1 MGKPKIFAI
10 QLHGNNSVYLAGS
23 TIRGNVLLELSEPKV
38 TRSISIMFSGKA
50 CTHCYGWTTEPRS
63 SYSSFDSGGFGG
75 ERQRRRRLFSS
86 TENVCKNVLI
96 QLCGGGTGHPHE
108 LAAGRYEFPFQF
120 QVPLTAS
127 SFASSNGY
135 IRYELLARILEES
148 QKSYDV
154 TTAINVNEI
163 VTINTAQLT
172 RPLLCSGEKTL
183 SCLCY
188 TSGTISV
195 TVKTDKGGYC
205 LGESIALHT
214 TTVNHSNRRITHIQ
228 ATLIQVVVCYAEGHR
243 SRIDTAIKRIEG
255 PGIEPGGTSN
265 WINERLCIPATVPT
279 INSCRILKLSY
290 VLTVAV
296 SIRHATDLHVSM
308 PITIGNYKVPS
319 RGRTNT
325 FSVSQNLPSAPP
337 CPYPTTNPHPAIGGP
352 IENIN
357 CSTTHPPVSI
367 RLNDHATERDDM
379 TDQFDPP
386 PPYDETIL

>member
-1 MGKPKIFAI
+1 MGKPRIFAI
-10 QLHGNNSVYLAGS
+10 QLPGNNLVYLAGS
-23 TIRGNVLLELSEPKV
+23 TIRGSVLLELSEPKV
-38 TRSISIMFSGKA
+38 TRGISIMFSGKVR
-50 CTHCYGWTTEPRS
+50 THYYGWTTETR
-63 SYSSFDSGGFGG
+63 GLN
-75 ERQRRRRLFSS
+75 QRLHRRLFST
-86 TENVCKNVLI
+86 TENVCNNLLI
-96 QLCGGGTGHPHE
+96 QLCGDGRHPHE

-205 LGESIALHT
+205 PGESIGLYTA
-214 TTVNHSNRRITHIQ
+214 TVNHSNRRITRIQ

-243 SRIDTAIKRIEG
+243 CQSDTTIKRIEG
-255 PGIEPGGTSN
+255 PGIEPGGASN

-279 INSCRILKLSY
+279 INSCRILKMSY

-296 SIRHATDLHVSM
+296 NIRYATDLHVSI
-308 PITIGNYKVPS
+308 PITIGNVSS
-319 RGRTNT
+319 RDRTNT